1 MSSDGGD
8 GLTTVAAVLV
18 AGGSGTRLGAD
29 VPKAFVRVAGRT
41 LLEYAVARFL
51 GHDAVRDVVVAAPAA
66 LTGAAAE
73 LVPGATVV
81 AGGRTRQESVARALA
96 VLAADV
102 EVVLVHDVARAF
114 VPAALIDRVLDGVR
128 LRGADGAVPF
138 LGVTDTVRR
147 VTPAGDL
154 GELVDRTAL
163 LAMQTPQ
170 GFRRAVLDRAHAA
183 ATTADATDDAALV
196 QALGGRVVAVR
207 GDERA
212 FKVTVPL
219 DLMLAEALVQRFG
232 ADLESTWWDV
242 EHG

>member
-1 MSSDGGD
+1 MA
-8 GLTTVAAVLV
+8 VAAVLV
-18 AGGSGTRLGAD
+18 AGGAGTRLGAGL
-29 VPKAFVRVAGRT
+29 PKAFVQVGGRT
-41 LLEYAVARFL
+41 LLEHAVGRFL
-51 GHDAVRDVVVAAPAA
+51 GHGAVRDVVVAAPPA

-73 LVPGATVV
+73 LVPDAIVV
-81 AGGRTRQESVARALA
+81 AGGQTRQQSVARALA

-114 VPAALIDRVLDGVR
+114 VPAALIGQVLDA
-128 LRGADGAVPF
+128 LRRPDVSGAVPF

-147 VTPAGDL
+147 RTESGEL
-154 GELVDRTAL
+154 GELVDRSAL

-183 ATTADATDDAALV
+183 ARTSDATDDAALV
-196 QALGGRVVAVR
+196 QALGERVVAVR

-232 ADLESTWWDV
+232 ADLQSAWWDAG
-242 EHG
+242 HG

>member
-1 MSSDGGD
+1 MSSGGD

-18 AGGSGTRLGAD
+18 AGGSGSRLGAD
-29 VPKAFVRVAGRT
+29 LPKAFVQVAGRT
-41 LLEYAVARFL
+41 LLEHAAGRFL

-66 LTGAAAE
+66 LTDAAAD
-73 LVPGATVV
+73 LVPGAAVV

-114 VPAALIDRVLDGVR
+114 VPAALIGRVLDGLSR
-128 LRGADGAVPF
+128 KDAAGAVPF
-138 LGVTDTVRR
+138 LGVTDTVRQLAA
-147 VTPAGDL
+147 AGEL

-163 LAMQTPQ
+163 AAMQTPQ

-196 QALGGRVVAVR
+196 QALGERVVAVR

-212 FKVTVPL
+212 FKITVPL

-232 ADLESTWWDV
+232 ADLESAWWDV

>member
-1 MSSDGGD
+1 MSSGGD

-18 AGGSGTRLGAD
+18 AGGSGSRLGAG
-29 VPKAFVRVAGRT
+29 VPKAFVEVAGRT
-41 LLEYAVARFL
+41 LLEHAAGRFL
-51 GHDAVRDVVVAAPAA
+51 GHDAVRDVVIAAPPA
-66 LTGAAAE
+66 LTGTATD
-73 LVPGATVV
+73 LVPRATVV

-114 VPAALIDRVLDGVR
+114 VPAVLIGRVLDG
-128 LRGADGAVPF
+128 LRQQGAAGAVPF

-147 VTPAGDL
+147 VTATGDL
-154 GELVDRTAL
+154 GELVDRAAL
-163 LAMQTPQ
+163 AAMQTPQ

-183 ATTADATDDAALV
+183 ASTADATDDAALV
-196 QALGGRVVAVR
+196 QALGERVVAVR

-232 ADLESTWWDV
+232 ADLESAWWDGQ
-242 EHG
+242 HG